1 LYNETLWSDFLDPFI
16 SFFKPFTMR
25 RYFIG
30 PAAIAALFSL
40 STCSTNPVSGKK
52 QLVLMSEAQEIQ
64 MGQEA
69 DPQIVAEYGLY
80 DDKGLQAF
88 ITVKGQEMANISHR
102 PNLKYEFKVVDSEIL
117 NAFAV
122 PGGYV
127 YFTRGIM
134 AHFNNEAEF
143 AGVLGHE
150 IGHITARH
158 TVVQQSKQVFG
169 QIGLI
174 GAIIIKPELG
184 RFAEGASQGLGL
196 MFLKFG
202 RDAERES
209 DRLGVEYS
217 SKINYD
223 AKEMAGF
230 FNTLARQ
237 SAASGA
243 AELPDFLSTHP
254 NPGDRNATV
263 DKLAAEWK
271 QKLNLTNPQ
280 VNRDSYLRRIDGI
293 ILGEDPKQGFTE
305 NSVFYHPTLKF
316 QFNVPTAWRLQN
328 SPQKVQMAPQN
339 GEALMYLTLAVGKS
353 LDEAGNT
360 LIRQNNLQLVD
371 SRQVNV
377 NGLSALAII
386 ADTKQDPQQQQ
397 APLRTLSY
405 FINYNGSIYHMLGV
419 SAVSNFNNY
428 NRFFTNTMQ
437 SFRVLTDANKLNKK
451 PERVRIKTVVA
462 NSSFEEVMR
471 YFKMPDTR
479 IDELGIL
486 NGMQKNSPLSKGM
499 LIKVIEY

>member
-1 LYNETLWSDFLDPFI
+1 MKRF
-16 SFFKPFTMR
+16 
-25 RYFIG
+25 FIG
-30 PAAIAALFSL
+30 LVCVSTVFSL
-40 STCSTNPVSGKK
+40 STCSTNPVTGKR
-52 QLVLMSEAQEIQ
+52 QLVLMSEAQEIA

-80 DDKGLQAF
+80 DDKDLQAF
-88 ITVKGQEMANISHR
+88 ITQKGKAMAAISHR
-102 PNLKYEFKVVDSEIL
+102 PNLNYEFKVVDSEIL

-158 TVVQQSKQVFG
+158 TVVQQSKQVFS

-174 GAIIIKPELG
+174 GAMIIKPELG
-184 RFAEGASQGLGL
+184 RFAESASQGLGL

-237 SAASGA
+237 SEAAGA

-254 NPGDRNATV
+254 NPGDRNTTVAQLAT
-263 DKLAAEWK
+263 EWR

-280 VNRDSYLRRIDGI
+280 INRDSYLRRIDGI

-316 QFNVPTAWRLQN
+316 QFNVPTSWRIQN
-328 SPQKVQMAPQN
+328 SPQKVQMAPQD
-339 GEALMYLTLAVGKS
+339 GQALMYLTLAPGKT
-353 LDEAGNT
+353 LDEAGNAI
-360 LIRQNNLQLVD
+360 LQQNNLQMVD
-371 SRQVNV
+371 SRQLTV
-377 NGLSALAII
+377 NGLSALAIV
-386 ADTKQDPQQQQ
+386 ADTKQDPQQQQQQ

-405 FINYNGSIYHMLGV
+405 LINYNGTIYHMLGV
-419 SAVSNFNNY
+419 SAVQTFNNY
-428 NRFFTNTMQ
+428 NGFFTNAMQ
-437 SFRVLTDANKLNKK
+437 SFRTLTDASKLNKK
-451 PERVRIKTVVA
+451 PERVRIKTVAA
-462 NSSFEEVMR
+462 NSTFEQVMR
-471 YFKMPDTR
+471 YYKMPDAR
-479 IDELGIL
+479 MEQLGIL
-486 NGMQKNSPLSKGM
+486 NGMQKNTPLTKGS

>member
-1 LYNETLWSDFLDPFI
+1 MWCNFYILSFLVFKQFI
-16 SFFKPFTMR
+16 MR
-25 RYFIG
+25 RFFIG
-30 PAAIAALFSL
+30 TAAVAALFSL
-40 STCSTNPVSGKK
+40 STCSTNPVTGKK

-64 MGQEA
+64 MGEEA

-88 ITVKGQEMANISHR
+88 ITAKGQAMATISHR

-158 TVVQQSKQVFG
+158 TVVQQSNQVFS
-169 QIGLI
+169 QLGLM

-184 RFAEGASQGLGL
+184 RFAEAASQGLGL

-237 SAASGA
+237 SEASGA
-243 AELPDFLSTHP
+243 AALPDFLSTHP
-254 NPGDRNATV
+254 NPSNRSATV
-263 DKLAAEWK
+263 GQLASEWK
-271 QKLNLTNPQ
+271 KNLNLTNPL

-305 NSVFYHPTLKF
+305 NSIFYHPTLKF
-316 QFNVPTAWRLQN
+316 QFNVPSSWRLQN

-339 GEALMYLTLAVGKS
+339 GEALMYLTLAAGKS
-353 LDEAGNT
+353 LDEAGNS
-360 LIRQNNLQLVD
+360 LLQQNNLQLVD
-371 SRQVNV
+371 SRQVTV

-397 APLRTLSY
+397 QQATLRTLSY
-405 FINYNGSIYHMLGV
+405 LINYNGTIYHMLGV
-419 SAVSNFNNY
+419 SAASTFNNFNG
-428 NRFFTNTMQ
+428 FFTNAMQ
-437 SFRVLTDANKLNKK
+437 SFRVLTDASKLNKK

-462 NSSFEEVMR
+462 NSSFEQAMR

-479 IDELGIL
+479 MKQLGIL
-486 NGMQKNSPLSKGM
+486 NGMQKNSTLTKGM
-499 LIKVIEY
+499 LIKVVEY